1 MKRISLLILILSVLI
16 ILGLASFFLI
26 SNLRNI
32 NQGLA
37 GCTQDSDCVKVQT
50 SCCPCNMGGQ
60 EKCVRYNILKNYQDN
75 LNACPSQEKLVCL
88 ALYNC
93 EITSCGCINGT
104 CVSTY
109 SA

>member
-1 MKRISLLILILSVLI
+1 MKKISLLLLIVGILIVL
-16 ILGLASFFLI
+16 GAAFFLII

-32 NQGLA
+32 NQNLA
-37 GCTQDSDCVKVQT
+37 ECTQDSDCVKVQT

-60 EKCVRYNILKNYQDN
+60 EKCVGYNLLKNYQDN
-75 LNACPSQEKLVCL
+75 LKACSPPDKLVCL
-88 ALYNC
+88 AMYNC
-93 EITSCGCINGT
+93 EITSCGCNNGM